1 MRSTVKFALAV
12 GLLVLVCGLF
22 SQGALAVDFGL
33 YKIYFLGANY
43 DEEAN
48 ATTFS
53 YKVMAAVNYG
63 FDEWTIELNPECF
76 GPGHVLEASEPY
88 VYVGPDSITHIYGL
102 TFTTPY
108 APGETRIV
116 WFKMPGN
123 LEVTY
128 VKVDVR
134 LGCTHWTKEIG
145 GPDCP
150 GQPGPPPPPPS
161 GDGKSPGYWKNE
173 LAIYLD
179 YKGGKQKEPDVA
191 DYAAQYGYTAEE
203 AYNILNYGGNVMVA
217 KLHRQVL
224 AAKLSTAAS
233 YLSGYDTMIQQGQY
247 MVAHPM
253 EFTPEELENA
263 KNDFEAL
270 HD

>member
-1 MRSTVKFALAV
+1 V

-43 DEEAN
+43 DEDAN
-48 ATTFS
+48 VTTFS

-161 GDGKSPGYWKNE
+161 GDGRSPGYWKNE

-191 DYAAQYGYTAEE
+191 DYAGQYGYTAEE

-224 AAKLSTAAS
+224 AAKLSTAAG
-233 YLSGYDTMIQQGQY
+233 YLSGYDAMIQQGQY

-263 KNDFEAL
+263 KDDFEAL